1 MKLWKSRMHTN
12 THIDALHSSK
22 IHSPFSSGSHTLCG
36 QGLGI
41 IMKLGVVSLLE
52 AGGCVPS
59 ATCRISA
66 VMADSH
72 LARQDTAGTAS
83 VKAFVLCFYF
93 IHFFFFFL
101 LRPFF
106 LSTHQPSCWLRKGPF
121 FCLIMKFS
129 FYIPNLLHLFLP
141 LSYRKSVEWEIF
153 SKSSI
158 SHRIFA
164 LLCIKSPCCAPLLH
178 CMLVH

>member
-1 MKLWKSRMHTN
+1 MHTN

-22 IHSPFSSGSHTLCG
+22 IHSPFLSGSHTLCG

-52 AGGCVPS
+52 AGGCFPS

-66 VMADSH
+66 MMADSH

-93 IHFFFFFL
+93 IHFFFMNTIFPFNTPTIL
-101 LRPFF
+101 LTEKRP
-106 LSTHQPSCWLRKGPF
+106 
-121 FCLIMKFS
+121 
-129 FYIPNLLHLFLP
+129 LLLFDNEVLFLHP
-141 LSYRKSVEWEIF
+141 QPG
-153 SKSSI
+153 SSI
-158 SHRIFA
+158 SAIVKLGSQLNGKCSQNPAYHTEY
-164 LLCIKSPCCAPLLH
+164 LH
-178 CMLVH
+178 CYV